1 MRSTEIE
8 MTDTAFTLGSEWIL
22 KTMVAMAKADGDL
35 DRDEVDLIQRLYRD
49 HAKEDV
55 ETDEIER
62 IAEDDIRSDFYASL
76 AQAGKRL
83 DEHSKEEIVRCAYL
97 VLLADG
103 EIAGAERKT
112 LQEIAAALKI
122 PEIHFGAI
130 LEDLSIWMAAQ
141 RAAGK
146 AAI

>member
-1 MRSTEIE
+1 
-8 MTDTAFTLGSEWIL
+8 MTDTALRLGSEWIL
-22 KTMVAMAKADGDL
+22 KTMVAMAKADGNLDL
-35 DRDEVDLIQRLYRD
+35 DEIDLIQRLYRD

-55 ETDEIER
+55 ETDEIKR
-62 IAEDDIRSDFYASL
+62 MAEKGVGDDFYTDL
-76 AQAGKRL
+76 ARAGKSL

-141 RAAGK
+141 RANGK
-146 AAI
+146 AVG

>member
-1 MRSTEIE
+1 
-8 MTDTAFTLGSEWIL
+8 MTDTALRLGSEWIL
-22 KTMVAMAKADGDL
+22 KTMVAMARADGKM
-35 DRDEVDLIQRLYRD
+35 DRDEIDLIQRLYRD

-55 ETDEIER
+55 EADEIKR
-62 IAEDDIRSDFYASL
+62 MADDHGGRDFYAEL
-76 AQAGKRL
+76 AEAGKSL

-103 EIAGAERKT
+103 EIAGAERKV
-112 LQEIAAALKI
+112 LQDIAAALKI

-141 RAAGK
+141 RANNRAAG
-146 AAI
+146 

>member
-1 MRSTEIE
+1 M
-8 MTDTAFTLGSEWIL
+8 DTMLRLGSEWIL
-22 KTMVAMAKADGDL
+22 KTMVAMARADGDL
-35 DRDEVDLIQRLYRD
+35 DRDEIDLIQQLYRD
-49 HAKEDV
+49 HTNENV
-55 ETDEIER
+55 EADEIKR
-62 IAEDDIRSDFYASL
+62 MAEAGGSRDFYAAL
-76 AQAGKRL
+76 AEAGKSL

-112 LQEIAAALKI
+112 LQDIAAALKI

-141 RAAGK
+141 RANGK
-146 AAI
+146 AVG